1 MTLRLTLFS
10 QEVEDFVVEIKID
23 AEATFADL
31 HRLILA
37 DCGYQEIDGQKFLLC
52 DEDWRVEKQVCM
64 RGGCLSDGAYCHRR
78 VDGR

>member
-52 DEDWRVEKQVCM
+52 DED
-64 RGGCLSDGAYCHRR
+64 
-78 VDGR
+78 